1 MKIRIFD
8 QLDSRTSRCF
18 ETHLIILA
26 IVEFGLVENP
36 NYVFEFCSGG
46 EGVSYKTYRP
56 HARVTENM
64 VFQQGFSLQKCSEGS
79 ATGGSGTGPLV
90 NF

>member
-1 MKIRIFD
+1 M
-8 QLDSRTSRCF
+8 
-18 ETHLIILA
+18 HLKFLA
-26 IVEFGLVENP
+26 VVTFGLTENL
-36 NYVFEFCSGG
+36 NYVFEFGSGG

-64 VFQQGFSLQKCSEGS
+64 VFQQRFSLQKCSEGS
-79 ATGGSGTGPLV
+79 AAGGRGTGPLV